1 MKRFLLLFICIGFI
15 SAKPWDI
22 VKTRSGHSFDITKVK
37 IPRVKLE
44 ANWDYGYYI
53 VKFKSPFKSEYK
65 LKLTKLGAKI
75 LDYLYYNNVVIRL
88 DPQKVKILKDLP
100 FVEWVGIYHPSYKIS
115 PLIGKPE
122 NAWWRKYLPG
132 GKIYLNVIGWKD
144 IDINLLV
151 AKLKSLGC
159 NIKEVIDNLSFMK
172 IVVVEVTPDMV
183 NEIAKI
189 PEVWWVEEKKP
200 VFVLNETATWIL
212 QTNIQNDWK
221 VWNNGLHGEG
231 IVINV
236 MDTGADTAHCAL
248 RNGKFIGYQD
258 FNGRP
263 CDECDDGHGSH
274 VSGSIAGYDV
284 TGTNSQY
291 NGQAY
296 AAKLVMQDVSDENTC
311 WFGTLTIPSDLYTAF
326 LNSFNT
332 WNATIFSNSW
342 GEQNNTYNAY
352 CQQVDQLMWDYDSLL
367 VVFANGNSGPGS
379 STVGAPAT
387 AKNVVSVGATQNYP
401 NQENIASFS
410 SRGPTYDGR
419 YKPTVC
425 APGSYVTSVD
435 NNTDCITQ
443 TCNFMDMQGTSMA
456 TPLMAGSAA
465 LVKQYYLTYKSHIP
479 TGALIKATLI
489 ASARDMAGTPPIPN
503 NDEGWGRVC
512 LDDALEFSGD
522 PEKLL
527 FWDRVEVSSGDTF
540 EIILNLSGASFIKV
554 VLCWS
559 DYPGNNLVNDV
570 DLVVES
576 PSSDIYYGNNFS
588 NGVSVPGGSPDNV
601 NVEEVVYITSPAS
614 GLWKIKVV
622 GANIM
627 QAPQPIALVVVG
639 DGVTGIS
646 EKGSIKYYK
655 KTKLSLINGGFV
667 LKFVPKKTGLLK
679 LKVFDLTG
687 RLVYKKV
694 KNVVS
699 GAEYQEKIVGLRT
712 GIYFVKLN
720 VAGEKS
726 IFKVLVFN
734 K

>member
-1 MKRFLLLFICIGFI
+1 
-15 SAKPWDI
+15 
-22 VKTRSGHSFDITKVK
+22 
-37 IPRVKLE
+37 
-44 ANWDYGYYI
+44 
-53 VKFKSPFKSEYK
+53 
-65 LKLTKLGAKI
+65 
-75 LDYLYYNNVVIRL
+75 
-88 DPQKVKILKDLP
+88 
-100 FVEWVGIYHPSYKIS
+100 
-115 PLIGKPE
+115 
-122 NAWWRKYLPG
+122 
-132 GKIYLNVIGWKD
+132 
-144 IDINLLV
+144 
-151 AKLKSLGC
+151 
-159 NIKEVIDNLSFMK
+159 
-172 IVVVEVTPDMV
+172 
-183 NEIAKI
+183 
-189 PEVWWVEEKKP
+189 
-200 VFVLNETATWIL
+200 
-212 QTNIQNDWK
+212 
-221 VWNNGLHGEG
+221 
-231 IVINV
+231 
-236 MDTGADTAHCAL
+236 
-248 RNGKFIGYQD
+248 
-258 FNGRP
+258 
-263 CDECDDGHGSH
+263 
-274 VSGSIAGYDV
+274 
-284 TGTNSQY
+284 
-291 NGQAY
+291 
-296 AAKLVMQDVSDENTC
+296 
-311 WFGTLTIPSDLYTAF
+311 
-326 LNSFNT
+326 
-332 WNATIFSNSW
+332 
-342 GEQNNTYNAY
+342 
-352 CQQVDQLMWDYDSLL
+352 
-367 VVFANGNSGPGS
+367 
-379 STVGAPAT
+379 
-387 AKNVVSVGATQNYP
+387 
-401 NQENIASFS
+401 
-410 SRGPTYDGR
+410 
-419 YKPTVC
+419 
-425 APGSYVTSVD
+425 
-435 NNTDCITQ
+435 
-443 TCNFMDMQGTSMA
+443 MDMQGTSMA